1 MMRLSI
7 ALLGLGSTTA
17 CIGGTNPLEG
27 VWVFFVDADYD
38 TTSDSDCSENYND
51 ADCPASISDEDSP
64 WTFESTEEQDT
75 DTFVAQIVGI
85 GGGQAIM
92 FVNDLILTGEKNDSG
107 NWLFIYEDFQN
118 VDNNSSHEAGYSFK
132 QSEESSDVLSFSL
145 EQKRGSFTGSME
157 LTSQATMSWSESD
170 VWNSAEVGMSS
181 SQIPANS
188 YLSSEGMFGNNPV
201 AADCS
206 EGLCGLSISGSS
218 QMVIGVTA
226 ERTDVKNEGDLDALE
241 DDGDFGWNLGSGD

>member
-85 GGGQAIM
+85 GGG
-92 FVNDLILTGEKNDSG
+92 
-107 NWLFIYEDFQN
+107 
-118 VDNNSSHEAGYSFK
+118 HEGSQLSRAAGRASCR
-132 QSEESSDVLSFSL
+132 S
-145 EQKRGSFTGSME
+145 R
-157 LTSQATMSWSESD
+157 
-170 VWNSAEVGMSS
+170 
-181 SQIPANS
+181 
-188 YLSSEGMFGNNPV
+188 
-201 AADCS
+201 
-206 EGLCGLSISGSS
+206 
-218 QMVIGVTA
+218 
-226 ERTDVKNEGDLDALE
+226 
-241 DDGDFGWNLGSGD
+241 